1 MEHIMNIAINF
12 DDDRIREIVETKAA
26 ETIIKDIKQDICN
39 RLFNGGYGYGRR
51 NTTSEDPLS
60 EFSIDIIR
68 SVINENKEQI
78 IQKAVAEVSKSLM
91 KTKAVKE
98 AMTDI
103 LAGAS
108 Q

>member
-12 DDDRIREIVETKAA
+12 DDDRIREIVEAKAA

-39 RLFNGGYGYGRR
+39 RLFDGGYGYGRR
-51 NTTSEDPLS
+51 NATSQDPLS

-68 SVINENKEQI
+68 SVVNENIEQI
-78 IQKAVAEVSKSLM
+78 IQKAIAEVSKSLL
-91 KTKAVKE
+91 KTKAIKE
-98 AMTDI
+98 AMAGV